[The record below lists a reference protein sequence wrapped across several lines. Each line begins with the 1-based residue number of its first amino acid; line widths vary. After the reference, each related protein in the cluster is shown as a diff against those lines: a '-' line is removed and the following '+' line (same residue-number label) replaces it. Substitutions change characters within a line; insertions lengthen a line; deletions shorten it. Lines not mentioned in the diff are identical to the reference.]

1 MQIKTYDESDL
12 QEYTYDK
19 NFKFQFIANV
29 TADNGELF
37 EGEDMDNN
45 QLGNKLTELG
55 AVGKSDSLD
64 TEMCCFYIYFK
75 TKQAGATFLKKLNAY
90 LEQKRKLLQKA
101 KAY

>member
-12 QEYTYDK
+12 QEYTYNK
-19 NFKFQFIANV
+19 KFKFQFIANV
-29 TADNGELF
+29 TADNHELF
-37 EGEDMDNN
+37 ADTDMDNN
-45 QLGNKLTELG
+45 QLGEKLEELG

-75 TKQAGATFLKKLNAY
+75 TKDAGVSFLKKLTAY

-101 KAY
+101 KAF